1 MPRRRLT
8 DEEKR
13 ARKMARELATSMR
26 QAARQEY
33 LEERHRE
40 EARMFRLLNPESVAK
55 SQRKWR
61 QNNLDYQ
68 RAYDRARYAA
78 DPEKYKARRRAHY
91 EKNKERINAARRA
104 KRQTLLPPRPNR

>member
-13 ARKMARELATSMR
+13 ARKMARELETSMR

-40 EARMFRLLNPESVAK
+40 ESRMFRLLNPESVAE

-61 QNNLDYQ
+61 QNNLDYH

-78 DPEKYKARRRAHY
+78 DPEKYKARRRAY
-91 EKNKERINAARRA
+91 YAKNKKRISAAERS
-104 KRQTLLPPRPNR
+104 NRT